1 MQTGLPRC
9 NSHTR
14 QIKSLAIHQRAI
26 NPTWGIDLRTGLTY
40 RFDDFEIQPDEHRLL
55 VGGAPTALGA
65 RAFSLLLA
73 LVEHAGH
80 LVTKDALLERVW
92 PDVVVEENNLQVQI
106 STLRKLL
113 GPDAIA
119 TVVGQGYRFIPE
131 LLIKAPGVALGQHN
145 SRYKQSNLPHH
156 LSALIGREQDLVQ
169 LHALLPLERL
179 VTVTGS
185 GGVGKTRLM
194 IACAQEIENRF
205 NAGAWLIELA
215 NQSDPQMVPVAV
227 AASLSIEV
235 KDASSATEAIARF
248 VRDKQILLL
257 LDNCEHLVGAV
268 ASLVE
273 SLLAIAPQLQV
284 MASSQEIL
292 GLAGEQVFRVPS
304 LLLPPD
310 EIISAE
316 AALTYG
322 AIKLFTE
329 RAQSG
334 ESNFRCNDDNAPV
347 ITAICRRLDGI
358 PLAIEMAAARV
369 SSLGLDS
376 VAQLLDERFLALT
389 AGRRSAVPRQR
400 TLQATLDWSFG
411 LLAPRERLV
420 FRRLAGFVGGF
431 SLAAAIAVGSDADL
445 DQNEVIDAVSILV
458 SKSLLT
464 VDTSQGQWRYRLLE
478 TARTYALERLA
489 ESGETNDVAR
499 RAAEHYVVVFR
510 SCFDDWTRLSDESF
524 DARYAPDLDNLRL
537 AMDWSFGPHGDAQ
550 IGLLL
555 TGLSGSLWVGPLMIS
570 ESERRFATAFARV
583 EPHTPPT
590 IVAALHL
597 AAGSFYFWRFNE
609 QSIAALRTAG
619 NLLRELGETTS
630 AGYALLLLGN
640 TLAAIGDEGAQETLV
655 EAQALLADCDRP
667 RVLALLPKTLAM
679 FYYMRG
685 MAAETVRENLRAL
698 ELARAGGYEILALTV
713 EENLADSLWL
723 AGDLPQALAAARNVV
738 ELCKQV
744 KVSHKITWGWVYG
757 NLFGILT
764 ESGELAEALEIG
776 RLAMPYL
783 REANS
788 VAILIDHY
796 TLRVAKAGHLVV
808 AARLHGWIN
817 AYFLSKRRAR
827 QPNELRAMNSA
838 AKILREHLAPDVL
851 AQLCAE
857 GALLSEPEICNLA
870 LT

>member
-1 MQTGLPRC
+1 M
-9 NSHTR
+9 
-14 QIKSLAIHQRAI
+14 
-26 NPTWGIDLRTGLTY
+26 RTGLSY

-73 LVEHAGH
+73 LVEQAGH

-113 GPDAIA
+113 GSEAIV
-119 TVVGQGYRFIPE
+119 TVVGQGYRFTPE
-131 LLIKAPGVALGQHN
+131 LIVKAISVAPSQQN
-145 SRYKQSNLPHH
+145 SRFKQSNLPHY
-156 LSALIGREQDLVQ
+156 LSALIGREQDLAQ
-169 LHALLPLERL
+169 LQALLRLERL
-179 VTVTGS
+179 ITVTGA

-194 IACAQEIENRF
+194 IACAREIESHF

-215 NQSDPQMVPVAV
+215 NQNDPQMVPAAV

-257 LDNCEHLVGAV
+257 LDNCEHLVDAV
-268 ASLVE
+268 AALVE
-273 SLLAIAPQLQV
+273 SLLEIAPRLQV

-292 GLAGEQVFRVPS
+292 GLAGEQVFRVAS
-304 LLLPPD
+304 LPLPPD

-316 AALTYG
+316 AALSFG
-322 AIKLFTE
+322 AVKLFTE
-329 RAQSG
+329 RAQSS
-334 ESNFRCNDDNAPV
+334 ETNFRCNEENARL
-347 ITAICRRLDGI
+347 IAAICRRLDGI

-369 SSLGLDS
+369 SSLGLAN
-376 VAQLLDERFLALT
+376 VARLLDERFLALT

-400 TLQATLDWSFG
+400 TLQATLDWSYG
-411 LLAPRERLV
+411 LLAPRERVV

-478 TARTYALERLA
+478 TARAYALERLA
-489 ESGETNDVAR
+489 ESDETNDVAR
-499 RAAEHYVVVFR
+499 RAAEHYVVVFQ

-537 AMDWSFGPHGDAQ
+537 AMDWAFGPHGDAQ
-550 IGLLL
+550 IGLSL
-555 TGLSGSLWVGPLMIS
+555 TGLSGPLWVGPLMIS
-570 ESERRFATAFARV
+570 ESERRLATAFARV
-583 EPHTPPT
+583 EPRTPLSA
-590 IVAALHL
+590 VATLHL
-597 AAGSFYFWRFNE
+597 AAGSFYYWRLNHE
-609 QSIAALRTAG
+609 SIAALRTAG
-619 NLLRELGETTS
+619 SILSELGETIRT
-630 AGYALLLLGN
+630 GYAFLLLAH
-640 TLAAIGDEGAQETLV
+640 TLAAIGDEGAQEALA
-655 EAQALLADCDRP
+655 EAKSLLADCDRP
-667 RVLALLPKTLAM
+667 RLLALLPKALAM
-679 FYYMRG
+679 FYYMHG
-685 MAAETVRENLRAL
+685 MATDNVRENLRAL

-713 EENLADSLWL
+713 EENLADALWL
-723 AGDLPQALAAARNVV
+723 AGDLPRALTAARNVV
-738 ELCKQV
+738 EQCKLV
-744 KVSHKITWGWVYG
+744 KVAHKVTWGWVYG

-764 ESGELAEALEIG
+764 EAGELAEASEVG

-788 VAILIDHY
+788 IAILLDHY
-796 TLRVAKAGHLVV
+796 ALHLAKAGQMET

-817 AYFLSKRRAR
+817 TYFLSKRITR

-838 AKILREHLAPDVL
+838 AKMLREHFTPEVL
-851 AQLCAE
+851 TRLCAE
-857 GALLSEPEICNLA
+857 GARLSEAEICNLA
-870 LT
+870 VT